1 MAMSNILLFRLGR
14 SILVLE
20 IIMVENAFS
29 CLADHKLRKT
39 DTQVIMILTNK

>member
-20 IIMVENAFS
+20 TIMVENVFR
-29 CLADHKLRKT
+29 CLADYKLRKT
-39 DTQVIMILTNK
+39 NTQVIMILTN